1 MTGYSYHNCCGGC
14 GGRHQGWQLLS
25 KVSLGWAN
33 YFQAFAQFS
42 IIVTAAEIAEEVTLK
57 ETTQSKKIYF
67 DRDVVLPSDRK
78 RYSNFIDDL
87 DEHV

>member
-1 MTGYSYHNCCGGC
+1 MP
-14 GGRHQGWQLLS
+14 
-25 KVSLGWAN
+25 K
-33 YFQAFAQFS
+33 
-42 IIVTAAEIAEEVTLK
+42 IVTVAEIAEEVTLK